1 MQPEAMTM
9 AVDAL
14 TRARRSRTRIDALPP
29 GSQPANLVEAHAVQ
43 DATVAALG
51 ECVAGWKVAVT
62 KEGEVMRG
70 VIVGSR
76 LLESPAELAAA
87 DVPLLGIEAEIGFLF
102 ARDLPPRTA
111 HYTAEDVAA
120 ATTAVVGIE
129 IVASRFADYATTP
142 LLDRTA
148 DCMSNGA
155 YVIGTRRPDW
165 RQTDLSGL
173 QATLRVNGA
182 VAVQKTG
189 AHPTGDP
196 IIPAVALVNALRAT
210 TGVKAGQLITTG
222 TYTGLYFAAPG
233 DAIEAAFMGFG
244 TAKVV
249 LTR

>member
-1 MQPEAMTM
+1 MQPEAMTT
-9 AVDAL
+9 AVAAL
-14 TRARRSRTRIDALPP
+14 TGARRSRSRIDALPP
-29 GSQPANLVEAHAVQ
+29 GSQPANLAEAHAVQ

-51 ECVAGWKVAVT
+51 ERVAGWKVAVT
-62 KEGEVMRG
+62 KDGEVMRG

-76 LLESPAELAAA
+76 LLESPAELAAT

-111 HYTAEDVAA
+111 PYTEEDVAA

-155 YVIGTRRPDW
+155 YVIGTRRADW

-182 VAVQKTG
+182 VVVQKTG
-189 AHPTGDP
+189 AHPTGNP
-196 IIPAVALVNALRAT
+196 IIPAVALVNALRTT

-233 DAIEAAFMGFG
+233 DAIEVAFTDFG
-244 TAKVV
+244 TAEVV